1 MFRYLLAVL
10 ALSSAAAF
18 TPAPVSRIA
27 MSRVIEPAAPLAV
40 QRVAFAPEMSAV
52 TERDADGNPVV
63 HTEMFDAGWVVVTI
77 GFYSALLAKIAG
89 VF

>member
-63 HTEMFDAGWVVVTI
+63 HTEMCVAHLLLN
-77 GFYSALLAKIAG
+77 SAETDESPRHPSG
-89 VF
+89 TCP